1 MGNFNFDVAV
11 IGGGAAGLT
20 AAVSLKQEKSNLK
33 VAIFEKLDRV
43 GKKLI
48 TTGNGQCNI
57 TNKDLSLEFFHGKD
71 KGFCQY
77 GIENLGNEKIVS
89 FFKKIG
95 VEIVFEENGKAYPM
109 SYQAGS
115 VVDCLRFAADSLGV
129 TTLCGCGVKDITPLK
144 KGFNI
149 KTEKGDFTANCVIF
163 ATGLLSGG
171 EKVGSDGTGLKILKN
186 LGYKAEPLF
195 PAIVQLKTKE
205 ETPKKLKGIKTDM
218 SVSVYDG
225 KIKLTESFGEVLFT
239 DYGLSGPAIMQV
251 SRAIGKGDKML
262 TVSLDLLPQ
271 YTVSQLTEMLFN
283 RVKNLNGRT
292 AEEFLTG
299 MLNKR
304 LGQTVLKECGIS
316 FSQGV
321 NEIADRV
328 EVIAQKIKAFKFT
341 TNSTTGFLN
350 SQVTAGGLLTNQ
362 FDSKTMESKLHKGLF
377 AAGEILDIDGDCGG
391 YNLAFAWTS
400 AMLAARAAAERV
412 EEK

>member
-1 MGNFNFDVAV
+1 MNNFDVII

-20 AAVSLKQEKSNLK
+20 AAVSLKQENANLS
-33 VAIFEKLDRV
+33 VAVLEKLDRV

-57 TNKDLSLEFFHGKD
+57 TNKNLSLEFFHGKD
-71 KGFCQY
+71 RGFCRY
-77 GIENLGNEKIVS
+77 ATENLGNEKIIS
-89 FFKKIG
+89 FFEKIG

-115 VVDCLRFAADSLGV
+115 VVDCLRFAADTNGV
-129 TTLCGCGVKDITPLK
+129 NTLCSHAVLDILPIKNGYL
-144 KGFNI
+144 I
-149 KTEKGDFTANCVIF
+149 KTNKGDFSAKCVIVT
-163 ATGLLSGG
+163 TGLLSGG

-195 PAIVQLKTKE
+195 PSIVQLKTKE
-205 ETPKKLKGIKTDM
+205 ETPKKLKGIKSDAL
-218 SVSVYDG
+218 VSVFNG
-225 KIKLTESFGEVLFT
+225 EIKLTESFGEVLFT

-251 SRAIGKGDKML
+251 SRFVGKGDKLL

-271 YTVSQLTEMLFN
+271 YTVSQLTQMLLK
-283 RVKNLNGRT
+283 RAKNLKDRPC
-292 AEEFLTG
+292 EEFLTG

-304 LGQTVLKECGIS
+304 LGQTILKECGIS
-316 FSQGV
+316 LSQDV
-321 NEIADRV
+321 KEITDRV
-328 EVIAQKIKAFKFT
+328 EAIAQKIKAFKFT

-350 SQVTAGGLLTNQ
+350 SQVTAGGLSTNQ

-400 AMLAARAAAERV
+400 AMLAAKAAARRV
-412 EEK
+412 EKK